1 VTLTGNVIG
10 LNALDTNG
18 TAGISLDGSGFT
30 DQVNIGGSLVD
41 DRNTI
46 SYSAGV
52 TGISSGPGIRLENIE
67 ALIIENNEISHNNS
81 AGMLLLNV
89 TTASPH
95 IQNNDIFDQTA
106 AAGINIGGASQITV
120 GDNNAIY
127 GNRSGVAFFVSTN
140 PDISGG
146 SASSQPITITG
157 NNIYGNT
164 YAGIAVRDPITGTV
178 TITDNNIYQNSRS
191 GIGIR
196 NSCTLDIIANAIYD
210 QIRGGIHTGT
220 DIANPGGFDGTAGS
234 AVLTIRK
241 NKVYGNG
248 QSLYGGGI
256 DVRHADGTIYNNLV
270 YENHRGGIRFGD
282 WIDEIINNTV
292 SDNGNATEEKG
303 GGIIYDDISA
313 THAVNDPPE
322 GIPPAPLLIRNNITT
337 YNEKAGIRA
346 CFDMTVG
353 SEERDYN
360 LVYSNYQWN
369 DVQGRWNT
377 PDCGW
382 PDATDMSCINQQYGG
397 VGMGCGSDWDH
408 WPLSIYPHDIMMD
421 PLFEDAANDNYRI
434 QIISPARNAGDD
446 VTDMGAYG
454 GTYPIDW

>member
-1 VTLTGNVIG
+1 
-10 LNALDTNG
+10 
-18 TAGISLDGSGFT
+18 
-30 DQVNIGGSLVD
+30 
-41 DRNTI
+41 
-46 SYSAGV
+46 
-52 TGISSGPGIRLENIE
+52 
-67 ALIIENNEISHNNS
+67 
-81 AGMLLLNV
+81 
-89 TTASPH
+89 
-95 IQNNDIFDQTA
+95 
-106 AAGINIGGASQITV
+106 
-120 GDNNAIY
+120 
-127 GNRSGVAFFVSTN
+127 VAFFVSTN

-146 SASSQPITITG
+146 SASSQPVTISG

-164 YAGIAVRDPITGTV
+164 NAGIAVRDPINGRVTMTG
-178 TITDNNIYQNSRS
+178 NSIYQNSRS

-256 DVRHADGTIYNNLV
+256 DVRHADGTICNNLV

-282 WIDEIINNTV
+282 WINEIINNTV
-292 SDNGNATEEKG
+292 SDNGNATEERG

-313 THAVNDPPE
+313 SHAVNDPPE
-322 GIPPAPLLIRNNITT
+322 GIPPAPLLIRNNISTH
-337 YNEKAGIRA
+337 NEKAGIRA
-346 CFDMTVG
+346 CFGMTAA

-360 LVYSNYQWN
+360 LVFSNCQWN

-382 PDATDMSCINQQYGG
+382 PEATDMSCINQQYG
-397 VGMGCGSDWDH
+397 GCGSDWDH
-408 WPLSIYPHDIMMD
+408 WPLSIYPHDITMD
-421 PLFEDAANDNYRI
+421 PLFVDAPNDNYRI
-434 QIISPARNAGDD
+434 QPISPARNAGDD
-446 VTDMGAYG
+446 GADMGAYG
-454 GTYPIDW
+454 GAYPIDW